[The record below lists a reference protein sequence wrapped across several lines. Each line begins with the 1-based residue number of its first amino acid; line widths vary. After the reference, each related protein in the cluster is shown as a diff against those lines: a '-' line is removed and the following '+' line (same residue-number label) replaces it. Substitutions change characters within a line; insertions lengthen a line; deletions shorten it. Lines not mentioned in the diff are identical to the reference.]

1 VKTAAKILAAFVGCC
16 VLGIVSTHASN
27 PSADSQKDT
36 PEAEFQMARMK
47 YRTFGGG
54 GSHGYFQPWWAI
66 DYPLAEEHFFP
77 ALRRSTN
84 IQVADEERHLEIT
97 DDQVFEYPFLFMQQP
112 GRGNWSPNAIEAAR
126 LREYCQRG
134 GFLLVDDLHS
144 EYDWAIFASA
154 MRRVFPDRPIVD
166 IPESDPLM
174 HVFFDL
180 DQRTAIPGERHLRMT
195 RGGQIVA
202 QMEGPPRWRGIYDD
216 HGHLVVAINF
226 NIDMGDSWEHADDP
240 IYPVPM
246 TALGYKLGINYII
259 YAMTH

>member
-1 VKTAAKILAAFVGCC
+1 MKTPAKVVAAFLLC
-16 VLGIVSTHASN
+16 VLGIAVTHAGSSPRN
-27 PSADSQKDT
+27 T
-36 PEAEFQMARMK
+36 PGDGPVAEFQMARMK

-84 IQVADEERHLEIT
+84 IQVADDEVHVEVT
-97 DDQVFEYPFLFMQQP
+97 DDHVFDYPFLFMQQP
-112 GRGNWSPNAIEAAR
+112 GRGNWSPNAKEASR
-126 LREYCQRG
+126 LREYCERG
-134 GFLLVDDLHS
+134 GFLLVDDLHG
-144 EYDWAIFASA
+144 EYDWQVFASS

-166 IPESDPLM
+166 IPEADPLM

-180 DQRTAIPGERHLRMT
+180 KDRTAIPGLRHLGRT
-195 RGGQIVA
+195 RSGQIDA
-202 QMEGPPRWRGIYDD
+202 FLEGPPHWRGIYNDR
-216 HGHLVVAINF
+216 GYLMVAINF
-226 NIDMGDSWEHADDP
+226 NSDMGDAWEHADDP

-246 TALGYKLGINYII
+246 TALAYKLGINYII